1 MSNNK
6 EQEQGV
12 YISIPI
18 TLKMSWFPQ
27 DFDSEEEYERFKS
40 KFSKAE
46 IIDIESIVNDNID
59 FLQDTVNDV
68 VYEEVSKGNFIT
80 KVV

>member
-1 MSNNK
+1 MINNN
-6 EQEQGV
+6 EEQGV

-18 TLKMSWFPQ
+18 TLKMSWHPQ
-27 DFDSEEEYERFKS
+27 DFDSKEEFEMFKS

-46 IIDIESIVNDNID
+46 IKDIESIVNDNID
-59 FLQDTVNDV
+59 FLQDTVNDNI
-68 VYEEVSKGNFIT
+68 YEEVSKGNFIT